1 MQWPGRCARGA
12 QELAYRM
19 TNPRPSGVIT
29 ITTDFGHQGPFV
41 GVMKGRILGRFPQ
54 ARLVDLTHEI
64 LVHWPAE
71 AGFWLSRA
79 FEYFPPGTVHV
90 AVVDP
95 GVGTS
100 RDILVV
106 SAAGHLFT
114 APDNGLLA
122 PIVSRHPEA
131 EIVRLRAA
139 GLALLNIHRVSA
151 TFHGRDIFAPLAAEL
166 AAGRCRL
173 HELGEPVE
181 AGSLVPAWIEEPLAE
196 PDCITGLVI
205 TVDHFGNLIT
215 NIEGSLIERFR
226 LPLVHAGQHA
236 VPLLR
241 TYADTRPGQYLALV
255 NSFGVVEIA
264 RAEQSAAEGLGLG
277 RGAPVI
283 VRDRTT

>member
-1 MQWPGRCARGA
+1 MSP
-12 QELAYRM
+12 
-19 TNPRPSGVIT
+19 PVPSGVIT

-41 GVMKGRILGRFPQ
+41 GVMKGRILGRFPE

-79 FEYFPPGTVHV
+79 FEYFPDGTVHV

-122 PIVSRHPEA
+122 PIVARHPSA
-131 EIVRLRAA
+131 RIVRLRAA
-139 GLALLNIHRVSA
+139 GLARLGIQRASA

-166 AAGRCRL
+166 AAGRCRM
-173 HELGEPVE
+173 EDLGEP
-181 AGSLVPAWIEEPLAE
+181 ASGDSLVPSWVEEPLVE
-196 PDCITGLVI
+196 PDSLTGVVI
-205 TVDHFGNLIT
+205 TIDHFGNLIT
-215 NIEGSLIERFR
+215 NIAGELIERFR
-226 LPLVHAGQHA
+226 LPLVHAGHHA
-236 VPLLR
+236 VPVLR
-241 TYADTRPGQYLALV
+241 TYGDTRPGEYLALI
-255 NSFGVVEIA
+255 NSFGVLEIA

-283 VRDRTT
+283 VRDRTS